1 MNIEQRETLSSNLLD
16 AIKKDSVKAFGEVIQ
31 QDAECLFYTYGRY
44 PVLSLCYLWD
54 SWKIISKYESQ
65 LILIKEG
72 LIEVD
77 EDIPSY
83 YRFKRHANRALRLY
97 ADSDR
102 VVLPIEMLAIL
113 GKNIRLSRVIK
124 KYGIED
130 KQVKRVERI
139 YSMSRKQTATING
152 SNIHISKEKISV
164 SKLCTIIIC
173 LVVSVIMIA
182 ASSLFLAHTF
192 NLKQGTESNPF
203 MISNSSQ
210 LDKMLSSEYYCKL
223 ADDIKVDAKGY
234 KFSGNLDG
242 NGHSLIIENA
252 EISLFQE
259 LKGKICNVKL
269 VISASTYIADDHLSP
284 LVQYNDGIIENV
296 EIDISN
302 STINVLN
309 NLAENDENKTRY
321 IGLICALNY
330 GSITDTK
337 VKVNGLNLVGSQKID
352 STFGSITG
360 CNMSTIKNCSTDE
373 GNIDTNTIDIGG
385 LVGENNGYIIS
396 CTNKANI
403 SQTTDSENW
412 SPNIAGIAFKN
423 NGSIENS
430 INYGNITVNHTL
442 DKEGLKISCTVGG
455 ISAANYATIYHCKNV
470 GNINITVHGMQIVA
484 GGIAGMNYA
493 QVMGVTPLIQ
503 NCGSLSTITINNK
516 GNNEQLVGGIVGY
529 ITGAQ
534 VLSSFTD
541 VNIIDNNTE
550 TTLSFLGGIVGFAR
564 TGQSLSNYYVV
575 KGTYFGFG
583 GYAGYPE
590 AVRPTSDEGLGTTQ
604 VASLEALEQTEV
616 YW

>member
-1 MNIEQRETLSSNLLD
+1 MSIEQRESQSSNLLD
-16 AIKKDSVKAFGEVIQ
+16 AIKKDNVKAFGRII
-31 QDAECLFYTYGRY
+31 QDAECLLFTYGRF

-54 SWKIISKYESQ
+54 SWKIISKYESR
-65 LILIKEG
+65 LISIKEG
-72 LIEVD
+72 FIEVD

-83 YRFKRHANRALRLY
+83 SRFKRHANRALRLY

-130 KQVKRVERI
+130 KQSKRVERI
-139 YSMSRKQTATING
+139 YSMSRKQTAKIDG
-152 SNIHISKEKISV
+152 KNITISKEKISP

-182 ASSLFLAHTF
+182 ASTLFFAHTF
-192 NLKQGTESNPF
+192 NLKQGSESDPF
-203 MISNSSQ
+203 IITNAKQ
-210 LDKMLSSEYYCKL
+210 LDKMLSSEYYCVL
-223 ADDIKVDAKGY
+223 DDDIKIDAKGY
-234 KFSGNLDG
+234 KFYGNLDG
-242 NGHSLIIENA
+242 KGHSLIIENA

-259 LKGKICNVKL
+259 LKGSIHNVKL
-269 VISASTYIADDHLSP
+269 VISASTYNAEDHLSP
-284 LVQYNDGIIENV
+284 VVQYNDGTIENV

-302 STINVLN
+302 STINVADNLVDN
-309 NLAENDENKTRY
+309 NENKTRF
-321 IGLICALNY
+321 IGVICALNY
-330 GSITDTK
+330 GSIKDTK
-337 VKVNGLNLVGSQKID
+337 VKVNGLNLVGSPKID
-352 STFGSITG
+352 STFGAITG
-360 CNMSTIKNCSTDE
+360 CNMSTIENCITESGD
-373 GNIDTNTIDIGG
+373 ISTNTIDIGG
-385 LVGENNGYIIS
+385 LVGENNGYILS
-396 CTNKANI
+396 STNKANI
-403 SQTTDSENW
+403 SQTTNSENW

-442 DKEGLKISCTVGG
+442 ENIENNLSCTVGG
-455 ISAANYATIYHCKNV
+455 ISAANYATIYHCKNE
-470 GNINITVHGMQIVA
+470 GNINITVHGMQVIA

-493 QVMGVTPLIQ
+493 QLIGVTPQIN
-503 NCGSLSTITINNK
+503 NCGSLSSITINNK
-516 GNNEQLVGGIVGY
+516 GNNEQLIGGIVGY
-529 ITGAQ
+529 ITGSQ
-534 VLSSFTD
+534 VLASFTD

-575 KGTYFGFG
+575 KGSYFGFG

-590 AVRPTSDEGLGTTQ
+590 AVRPDSDDGLGTTQ
-604 VASLEALEQTEV
+604 VASLEELKNVEV

>member
-16 AIKKDSVKAFGEVIQ
+16 AIKKDRVKAFDEIIG
-31 QDAECLFYTYGRY
+31 QDAECLFYTYGRF

-72 LIEVD
+72 FIEVD

-83 YRFKRHANRALRLY
+83 SRFKRQANRALRLY

-102 VVLPIEMLAIL
+102 VVLPVEMLAVL
-113 GKNIRLSRVIK
+113 GKNIRLGRVIK

-139 YSMSRKQTATING
+139 YSMSRKQTAKIDG

-164 SKLCTIIIC
+164 SKLCTTIIC
-173 LVVSVIMIA
+173 LVVSVIMIV
-182 ASSLFLAHTF
+182 ASSLFLVHTF
-192 NLKQGTESNPF
+192 NLNQGTESNPF
-203 MISNSSQ
+203 IITNSSQ

-223 ADDIKVDAKGY
+223 NDDIKIDAKGY

-259 LKGKICNVKL
+259 LKGTIRNVKL
-269 VISASTYIADDHLSP
+269 VISASMYNADDHLSP
-284 LVQYNDGIIENV
+284 LVQYNDGTIENV

-309 NLAENDENKTRY
+309 NLAENDANKTRY

-330 GSITDTK
+330 GSIKDSK
-337 VKVNGLNLVGSQKID
+337 VKVNGLNLVGSPKID
-352 STFGSITG
+352 STFGAITG
-360 CNMSTIKNCSTDE
+360 CNTSKIENCYTES

-396 CTNKANI
+396 STNKANI
-403 SQTTDSENW
+403 SQTTNSENW

-423 NGSIENS
+423 NGSIENC

-442 DKEGLKISCTVGG
+442 ENVENNLSCTVGG
-455 ISAANYATIYHCKNV
+455 ISAANYATIYHCKNE
-470 GNINITVHGMQIVA
+470 GNIHITVHGMQVVA

-493 QVMGVTPLIQ
+493 QIVTPLIQ
-503 NCGSLSTITINNK
+503 NCGSLSSITINNK

-529 ITGAQ
+529 ITGSQ
-534 VLSSFTD
+534 VLTSFAD

-604 VASLEALEQTEV
+604 VASLEELKQTEV